1 MGSVAGEGE
10 VVLGKR
16 GRSDGA
22 EQVRSRCGEE
32 IAGMG
37 RPVGWICWR
46 GEAPAKLPWSVVQ
59 CRIGACQAPQLNVMA
74 DCGA

>member
-16 GRSDGA
+16 GRSNGA
-22 EQVRSRCGEE
+22 EQVGSRCGEE

-37 RPVGWICWR
+37 GSGVDLAAR
-46 GEAPAKLPWSVVQ
+46 GGASEAPWSVV
-59 CRIGACQAPQLNVMA
+59 
-74 DCGA
+74 